1 MKKYKIIFGFSYAFL
16 LFGSTMKPISQSS
29 LVTKEV
35 KGANTTDDSD
45 KYNQYIGY
53 GYDVTSG
60 PLYDTANVLH
70 LNNPILNVE
79 SSALKNKIRQFTPS
93 RVTYTS
99 GTYNSKSEVAEHLG
113 KEISGGAGASTAAS
127 IGPAV
132 SANVDISASFNTA
145 NTESWK
151 SVQQETFSYHNIYA
165 QNRTITLQID
175 PDEDSFTDY
184 LNPTFLK
191 DAKKIT
197 NSQAAESFLSKY
209 GTHLMM
215 GYTLGGVFEMT
226 NYYAANSSSYTKE
239 NTTSFDTQVSAGLS
253 VASGKVSTGTSASF
267 SFTQTYGLSDN
278 NAYATNQY
286 KLQTFGGKV
295 FPGLTI
301 DQAFSY
307 YETAFGAGYMYNI
320 WTDSI
325 NDGDNLV
332 IVNVPSNT
340 PLLPLYRVL
349 PSTDEYQQAK
359 ENLLA
364 AYLKQCSAK
373 LAKYRKNNKDV
384 GITDM
389 RDPSDN
395 DTSMPSLRID
405 GYDQYTLING
415 AANEKKYYYSH
426 ILKDNSSDEQF
437 VISAKPN
444 DIIRLDYEA
453 TNLDDVKLV
462 WKIPANENQS
472 FVTVD
477 ADTGL
482 IKVNNYTGQTVS
494 VVCSTEDGSV
504 DLAAVKIKI
513 SDNGFSAGDG
523 SKENPYLIS
532 TFDQFNRISYPENL
546 NKSYKLIS
554 DIDMFGKTINRIG
567 TCSKPFSG
575 TLDGNYHS
583 VKNYNITKFGYEDSD
598 DILRLGLIRCLGDN
612 GVIKNLTLNNCNINI
627 VDSGNNMVKNTQRIG
642 LLVGESSGQI
652 SECHV
657 VSSRIKIYSVDNGA
671 ANTSKKICVG
681 GLVGKQGRN
690 GSVKTCEVKRTKIDV
705 ETKNV
710 QNSAVGGLIGEKQSA
725 VNNKVETCSVIDSG
739 VSVNSKAVDV
749 SSADKKDK
757 VVRNY
762 VGGFVG
768 YSSGEGTTYSN
779 CLMVGT
785 NVVLSDNTN
794 KINNGNPTDVE
805 DYVGGFIGYY
815 EFDDKEDGTE
825 PTISE
830 NLKSFEYIFIDQ
842 TNATNNLGYQYYYTK
857 YKYGS
862 FIGKVSDYYKKSE
875 LPGNDVT
882 IYNKSK
888 FTVIYGT
895 GSDSGKDQNVADK
908 TFNYISSEVSSVN
921 SFSSDYWDS
930 GINENRRIKYKL
942 VDTDLIGFNFDD
954 APKTFKYN
962 EEFTT
967 GNGISIQRYFK
978 DGSDMEE
985 ETNYTVDYSEYK
997 KDVPGKYKII
1007 VSAYGKSDY
1016 YYVTVEGPELKSL
1029 KLENKPTNKY
1039 YVGDKFEF
1047 NTAMLY
1053 AYYSDG
1059 TKKQIDLDD
1068 PDLVIDAPK
1077 KLAVGQNKITYTY
1090 KGASTYLV
1098 VEAAELKIK
1107 SYEILNKDELEGRE
1121 YKIKDKNV
1129 DLSGMQ
1135 IKVTYENADPRIIN
1149 YDDNEDDFSAFYS
1162 KFQYG
1167 DNEIKISYKDY
1178 TMNTIKIHV
1187 AYSTN
1192 FASQV
1197 SQFISIINQ
1206 LSSTD
1211 TTLDMTEQF
1220 SLIKKA
1226 EKLQKEI
1233 GNFTGDS
1240 NYDAACRKFEEIK
1253 QKYNEQ
1259 VNTINSDFESVIE
1272 LNSSLVYG
1280 SIFSVAI
1287 PFSLV
1292 AILILFFVL

>member
-1 MKKYKIIFGFSYAFL
+1 MKKFKVLCGLSFVLG

-113 KEISGGAGASTAAS
+113 KEISGEAGASTAAS

-165 QNRTITLQID
+165 QNRTVTLQID

-395 DTSMPSLRID
+395 DTSAPSLKIN
-405 GYDQYTLING
+405 GYDQYSLTKSSTDG
-415 AANEKKYYYSH
+415 KNEYYYSH
-426 ILKDNSSDEQF
+426 TDKESSDEEYI
-437 VISAKPN
+437 VSVKPK
-444 DIIRLDYEA
+444 DIIRFDYE
-453 TNLDDVKLV
+453 TTDLDGVNLV
-462 WKIPANENQS
+462 WKIKELK
-472 FVTVD
+472 TDWYDVD
-477 ADTGL
+477 PSTGL
-482 IKVNNYTGQTVS
+482 LKITEKAAEAKGQKLHLVCTTSNGAVEFAKVT
-494 VVCSTEDGSV
+494 
-504 DLAAVKIKI
+504 IKI
-513 SDNGFSAGDG
+513 DESAFSGGDG
-523 SKENPYLIS
+523 TENNPYLIS
-532 TFDQFNRISYPENL
+532 SPDQL
-546 NKSYKLIS
+546 NEIGKVANINKKFKLIN
-554 DIDMFGKTINRIG
+554 DIDLTGKTINTIG
-567 TCSKPFSG
+567 QQTSKFNG
-575 TLDGNYHS
+575 LIDGNYHTIRNYTISGFGTGS
-583 VKNYNITKFGYEDSD
+583 VGFVSYLDGEGK
-598 DILRLGLIRCLGDN
+598 IR
-612 GVIKNLTLNNCNINI
+612 NLTLSGFNVVCKESLLINQ
-627 VDSGNNMVKNTQRIG
+627 QRIG
-642 LLVGESSGQI
+642 ILVGESSGQI
-652 SECHV
+652 ENCYV
-657 VSSRIKIYSVDNGA
+657 KDSRIQIDSISNSA
-671 ANTSKKICVG
+671 ANNIRSICVG
-681 GLVGKQGRN
+681 GLVAKQKVQGF
-690 GSVKTCEVKRTKIDV
+690 VKKSKV
-705 ETKNV
+705 ENV
-710 QNSAVGGLIGEKQSA
+710 EIKVNTNNIQNSAVGGLIGEKNS
-725 VNNKVETCSVIDSG
+725 NKNTSLEECSVINTM
-739 VSVNSKAVDV
+739 VNV
-749 SSADKKDK
+749 SSNVTAATDLDI
-757 VVRNY
+757 RNY
-762 VGGFVG
+762 IGGFVG
-768 YSSGEGTTYSN
+768 CSSGNGTTYSN

-785 NVVLSDNTN
+785 SVKLDDQTS
-794 KINNGNPTDVE
+794 KIGSKSPTMVQ
-805 DYVGGFIGYY
+805 DYVGGFIGFYS
-815 EFDDKEDGTE
+815 FDPSNEDFNKL
-825 PTISE
+825 SC
-830 NLKSFEYIFIDQ
+830 FEYLFIDR
-842 TNATNNLGYQYYYTK
+842 TNCSLIFNHRDTGCSNAEYFQGV
-857 YKYGS
+857 
-862 FIGKVSDYYKKSE
+862 FIGRVSDYFTEKQ
-875 LPGNDVT
+875 LPGKNVI
-882 IYNKSK
+882 IYNSSSANYVGNKS
-888 FTVIYGT
+888 F
-895 GSDSGKDQNVADK
+895 D
-908 TFNYISSEVSSVN
+908 YITSEVSGVN
-921 SFSSDYWDS
+921 NFDSDFWDS
-930 GINENRRIKYKL
+930 NKNEYRRVKYKS
-942 VDTDLIGFNFDD
+942 VDSVEFDFSN
-954 APKTFKYN
+954 APKKFKYN

-967 GNGISIQRYFK
+967 GNGISIQRYFA

-997 KDVPGKYKII
+997 KDVPGSYAIY
-1007 VSAYGKSDY
+1007 VTAYGKTDSY
-1016 YYVTVEGPELKSL
+1016 VVTVEGPELKSL

-1059 TKKQIDLDD
+1059 TKKQIALDD

-1135 IKVTYENADPRIIN
+1135 IKVAYENADPRIIN

-1178 TMNTIKIHV
+1178 TMNTITIHV
-1187 AYSTN
+1187 AYSTD

-1272 LNSSLVYG
+1272 LNSSFVYG